1 MNSRGKA
8 IWAAGGLI
16 IIALGTVL
24 YLSNRE
30 PAYQGK
36 PISYWVDQFRGATSF
51 VQIRDSQIAFHQIGP
66 TGVPYILGRI
76 KSDHSELRRL

>member
-36 PISYWVDQFRGATSF
+36 PISYWVESIPG
-51 VQIRDSQIAFHQIGP
+51 GN
-66 TGVPYILGRI
+66 
-76 KSDHSELRRL
+76 